1 MDTFDADASGFEI
14 PPSDEPVY
22 PTFEVAVATV
32 SIVDGIWQDQ
42 PDNVAAFV
50 EARLGEL
57 ARGRGNLYICL
68 DMSGEVEGRSDL
80 ERGMI
85 EVIRDTYANS
95 RGSISFALSEGL
107 RAANAH
113 LYDSN
118 RQVSRE
124 ARRMAGASAVI
135 LRGNDLYIAQAG
147 PAVVYVEASEKLARF
162 PTESDW
168 FVEDAPMIAPQGAAS
183 APLGIR
189 REFVSDL
196 AHASV
201 SAGDV
206 FVLATR
212 ALTQLASTE
221 DLAIAFTERTAT
233 EIGSYV
239 EELGEDADLTV
250 LIAELANPHSLPGDG
265 EMSVDNAQDQAD
277 THIESLPV
285 PLNSIVPLDDD
296 EPEAEVPVDDSDEPD
311 EFDSDEVDDPA
322 DESESEQDRD
332 EPAAELT
339 HAPVAAAPTE
349 AEHFLNWDDDD
360 AYADEPQDAEPEIE
374 DAPQP
379 VYAAAALAALP
390 ILNPPSFQPPTP
402 RVEREPLISP
412 RAEPQAPQPQTFQ
425 PQPPQPADPTREE
438 WEAELEARR
447 SERTARRTAQKE
459 GVTRAVGGV
468 TGSLMGVAGGIGGIF
483 GNLFGL
489 VDWDNTGKRT
499 NRFLNI
505 GVGALITFI
514 LLLVRLVLPG
524 VAPRNTSLIPRR
536 MTSDPI
542 WLKALAL
549 FLPVLFLALA
559 GGSFLNRQ
567 NTLNARYDELIVQ
580 ADAQVKLAEVN
591 PDKTAARTQ
600 FNAALKQIREAMAMQ
615 DTPKARLVLNRIQD
629 QLSEL
634 DGVAVLYFLPTISQ
648 IGGAQFKQI
657 ATSDPDVFL
666 LDARGRI
673 YKYAVNDASGAV
685 EQSPN
690 NGVLVQVG
698 SKVDDATVDGLQWFT
713 IATPA
718 QDKATLVAISKSSI
732 LSYDITENTW
742 HASPVT
748 DSANWGDL
756 RSIANFGSNIYLLD
770 AKNNQ
775 IYRYSPNA
783 TGYTDKAVNYFPSNA
798 LPVLSKAVDMAID
811 GDIWILNDNGRV
823 LRFRAGTSI
832 PFELG
837 ALAVPLKNPV
847 ALFTRPEVDAIYI
860 ADAGNQRIV
869 EFDKNGAFVRQFKPY
884 AEKGDVFKNLRDFTV
899 NETKRKLYFVNAD
912 AAYMS
917 NFPK

>member
-1 MDTFDADASGFEI
+1 MDNFDTDANGFEI
-14 PPSDEPVY
+14 PPSDESVY
-22 PTFEVAVATV
+22 PVFEVAVATV
-32 SIVDGIWQDQ
+32 SVVDGIWQDQ

-68 DMSGEVEGRSDL
+68 DISGEVEGRSDL
-80 ERGMI
+80 ERGLI
-85 EVIRDTYANS
+85 EVIRDTYASS

-107 RAANAH
+107 RAANLH
-113 LYDSN
+113 LYESN

-124 ARRMAGASAVI
+124 ARRMAGVSAVI

-265 EMSVDNAQDQAD
+265 TAPDYETLDEAE

-285 PLNSIVPLDDD
+285 PLSSIVPLDED
-296 EPEAEVPVDDSDEPD
+296 EPEIETPVDDE
-311 EFDSDEVDDPA
+311 EADDLDA
-322 DESESEQDRD
+322 DEMDDRD
-332 EPAAELT
+332 ADTDEEPEGQSAY
-339 HAPVAAAPTE
+339 APATVATVQE
-349 AEHFLNWDDDD
+349 EQELNWDDDEIFE
-360 AYADEPQDAEPEIE
+360 DETPDAEAEP
-374 DAPQP
+374 DSAPAP
-379 VYAAAALAALP
+379 VYAASAAAALP
-390 ILNPPSFQPPTP
+390 IYNPPAAFQPPPPPRIERQVVVAP
-402 RVEREPLISP
+402 RVEPQP
-412 RAEPQAPQPQTFQ
+412 VPQAQAFT
-425 PQPPQPADPTREE
+425 PPPVDPTRAE
-438 WEAELEARR
+438 WEAELEQRR
-447 SERTARRTAQKE
+447 AERAARRTAQKE
-459 GVTRAVGGV
+459 GVARAVGGV
-468 TGSLMGVAGGIGGIF
+468 TGTLGGVVGGIGSIF
-483 GNLFGL
+483 SNALGA
-489 VDWDNTGKRT
+489 VDWDTAGKRT

-505 GVGALITFI
+505 GVGVLISFV

-524 VAPRNTSLIPRR
+524 ATPRATSLIPRR
-536 MTSDPI
+536 MTSEPI
-542 WLKALAL
+542 WLKAMAL

-567 NTLNARYDELIVQ
+567 NTINAQYDALIAQ
-580 ADAQVKLAEVN
+580 ADTTLKLAEVE
-591 PDKTAARTQ
+591 PDKTKARVQ
-600 FNAALKQIREAMAMQ
+600 YNAALKQIREAMAIQ
-615 DTPKARLVLNRIQD
+615 DSPKARLVLNRIQD

-634 DGVAVLYFLPTISQ
+634 DGVAVIYNFSALPA

-657 ATSDPDVFL
+657 AISDPDVFL
-666 LDARGRI
+666 LDGRGSV
-673 YKYAVNDASGAV
+673 YKYAVNDVSGAV
-685 EQSPN
+685 ESAAN
-690 NGVLVQVG
+690 NGVLVKIGTKIDDVM
-698 SKVDDATVDGLQWFT
+698 VDSLQLFT
-713 IATPA
+713 IATPT
-718 QDKATLVAISKSSI
+718 QDKANLVAITKNAI
-732 LSYDITENTW
+732 LSYDITENAW
-742 HASPVT
+742 HASSVS
-748 DSANWGDL
+748 DSAGWGDL
-756 RSIANFGSNIYLLD
+756 RTIATFGSNIYLLD
-770 AKNNQ
+770 AKKNQ

-783 TGYTDKAVNYFPSNA
+783 TGYTDKAVNYFPANA
-798 LPVLSKAVDMAID
+798 QPVLSKAVDMAID
-811 GDIWILNDNGRV
+811 GDVWVLNDNGSIQ
-823 LRFRAGTSI
+823 RFRAGTSI

-847 ALFTRPEVDAIYI
+847 GIYTRPEVDSIYI

-884 AEKGDVFKNLRDFTV
+884 AEKADVFKNLRDFTV
-899 NETKRKLYFVNAD
+899 NETKRKLYFVTND
-912 AAYMS
+912 AAYLS
-917 NFPK
+917 SFPK